1 MTLLPRRNVLIFHLG
16 ALGDVVLTWPLAL
29 ALGRLYP
36 QSRIF
41 YVTHGQKGKLAERAL
56 RVDST
61 DIEAGWHALF
71 SPDAVLPEPARKL
84 MSSAHTVVS
93 FLSDGRDVWA
103 QNVSRLAPEAALLT
117 LKPATL
123 AAPPVDEHVT
133 TFIHRQLHPWPAIAT
148 AFDQIHR
155 SINDRGIGGSAKPDG
170 SILIHPGSGAP
181 SKCWPLERFVDLAA
195 RLRQDGRLVRLV
207 IGETELDRWD
217 RRSLD
222 SLAGAERPADLVAL
236 FDAIRSAALFI
247 GNDSGPAHLA
257 GALGVPTIVLYGPT
271 SPLIWK
277 PLGPKVTAVE
287 AVGGLEGISVDR
299 VIEAMR
305 ENEQ

>member
-16 ALGDVVLTWPLAL
+16 ALGDFVLTWPLAL

-71 SPDAVLPEPARKL
+71 SPDAVLPESAGKL

-93 FLSDGRDVWA
+93 FLSDGGDAWA
-103 QNVSRLAPEAALLT
+103 QNARRLAPEAALLT

-123 AAPPVDEHVT
+123 AAPPVDEHAT

-148 AFDQIHR
+148 AFDQIQR
-155 SINDRGIGGSAKPDG
+155 SINDRGIGGRPKPDG
-170 SILIHPGSGAP
+170 TILIHPGSGAP
-181 SKCWPLERFVDLAA
+181 SKCWPLDRFLDLAK
-195 RLRQDGRLVRLV
+195 RLREDGRAVRFV

-217 RRSLD
+217 PK
-222 SLAGAERPADLVAL
+222 SLALLDGAERPADLVAL
-236 FDAIRSAALFI
+236 YDMIRSAALFI

-257 GALGVPTIVLYGPT
+257 GVMGVPTIVLYGPT

-277 PLGPKVTAVE
+277 PLGHKVTALE
-287 AVGGLEGISVDR
+287 APGGLEGIWVDQ
-299 VIEAMR
+299 VIEAA
-305 ENEQ
+305 